1 MKKRRGEV
9 PAWIRLPRV
18 PVYNQP
24 GRSVA
29 IELKD
34 RICPICHRNDLESA
48 NRKGELVA
56 VEGKP
61 AHLACAEK
69 KDPAKKA
76 EPPRQGKPAPKA
88 AEAAAKKAEPFYR
101 IRPEMEAEIGS
112 FFVLPLNIW
121 ETATPET
128 TRRLGSCLRLAN
140 LAVPKPGAAV
150 AMEAMASAQ

>member
-76 EPPRQGKPAPKA
+76 EPAAAEPQKTPAPAPKK
-88 AEAAAKKAEPFYR
+88 EVKPAEPEEEGSVMIDSKAGDAEPGEEPEYR
-101 IRPEMEAEIGS
+101 PPPRAKR
-112 FFVLPLNIW
+112 
-121 ETATPET
+121 T
-128 TRRLGSCLRLAN
+128 
-140 LAVPKPGAAV
+140 K
-150 AMEAMASAQ
+150 